1 MFEYIKGPLV
11 EISPTHAVV
20 DVGGLGYLIQL
31 SAHTYAALQ
40 GGKEARLYLH
50 QILRE
55 DTNTLFGFHSPQERE
70 LFRLLISVSGVG
82 ANTARMILSAYSP
95 GELIAIIQGS
105 DDAQLRQV
113 KGIGAKTA
121 QRVIVDLRG
130 KVDTLAPAGSPAAA
144 PAARTAQAEA
154 LAALLA
160 LGFPRPAAERVLRS
174 IATQENDASV
184 EQLIKLALKQL

>member
-1 MFEYIKGPLV
+1 MFEYLKGQLA
-11 EISPTHAVV
+11 EITPTYAVI
-20 DVGGLGYLIQL
+20 DIGGLGYLVQL

-40 GGKEARLYLH
+40 GQKEAHLYLH

-55 DTNTLFGFHSPQERE
+55 DTNTLFGFHTKQERE

-82 ANTARMILSAYSP
+82 ANTARMILSAYDP
-95 GELIAIIQGS
+95 NELIAIIQSGN
-105 DDAQLRQV
+105 DAPLRQV

-121 QRVIVDLRG
+121 QRVIVDLRE
-130 KVDTLAPAGSPAAA
+130 KVATLATTGEAIA
-144 PAARTAQAEA
+144 PSEAYTAQAEA

-160 LGFPRPAAERVLRS
+160 LGFPRPVSEKVLRS
-174 IATQENDASV
+174 IATQESNPTV